1 MQEDIRV
8 QKIWQKSDRS
18 LAVAWTD
25 GQESE
30 FDVVQLRRLCPCAVC
45 IDEFT
50 HERKLRPEDVAE
62 SVRPIRIES
71 VGRYAL
77 NIKFN
82 DGHGTGIYTFQM
94 LRDLQKEALH

>member
-1 MQEDIRV
+1 MHEDIRV
-8 QKIWQKSDRS
+8 QKIWQKSDRD
-18 LAVAWTD
+18 LAIVWTD
-25 GQESE
+25 GKESE

-50 HERKLRPEDVAE
+50 HERKLRPEDVSE
-62 SVRPIRIES
+62 GVRPVRVES

-94 LRDLQKEALH
+94 LRDLH

>member
-18 LAVAWTD
+18 LAVTWTD
-25 GQESE
+25 GKESE

-50 HERKLRPEDVAE
+50 HVRKLRPEDVSE
-62 SVRPIRIES
+62 GVRPIRIES

-94 LRDLQKEALH
+94 LRDLQKDALH